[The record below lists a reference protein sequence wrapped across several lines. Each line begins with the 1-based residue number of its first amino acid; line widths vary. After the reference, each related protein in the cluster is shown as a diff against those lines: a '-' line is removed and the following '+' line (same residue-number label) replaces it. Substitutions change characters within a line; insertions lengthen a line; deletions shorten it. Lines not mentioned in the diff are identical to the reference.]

1 MYNKQ
6 ISKNC
11 IHAFLIFA
19 KHLIKVTHVG
29 IMYKL
34 QMYNVNGLFYRI
46 IKSMYTNDR
55 LCVRVDDKMTEFFM
69 SGVGV
74 KQSDVL
80 SPSLFKI
87 FINDLPSIID
97 DKTFNNSRW

>member
-34 QMYNVNGLFYRI
+34 QMYTINGLFYRI

-69 SGVGV
+69 SEVGAR
-74 KQSDVL
+74 QGE
-80 SPSLFKI
+80 F
-87 FINDLPSIID
+87 
-97 DKTFNNSRW
+97 